1 MKIAF
6 QNFVWY
12 NYGQSMRAK
21 RGFDM
26 RSKVVK
32 VILLITI
39 ASFCLFAYGF
49 VSGVN
54 DVLNPK
60 ASNLI
65 KKTDVVAKEKKKTG
79 TLQIVSLGDSL
90 TRGVGDKEGIG
101 YVGRMKEDLQ
111 KDYKQ
116 KIALTNLAV
125 SGAKM
130 PDLLKQ
136 IESNGAQY
144 SIKQADVIV
153 LTIGG
158 NDLFPGWESLGKIDL
173 ETYRPDT
180 ETFQNEAKKIIE
192 EIRKLNTDSPIF
204 WLGLYNPFEDV
215 EDLKGSSNIV
225 VDWNASLEKLALN
238 DKNVYIT
245 PTFDLFQNRGKDL
258 LYSDHFHP
266 NEVGYTYM
274 AERLVQNVV
283 SKLKLEQGGVKWR
296 RYFPYET

>member
-136 IESNGAQY
+136 IENNGAQY

-158 NDLFPGWESLGKIDL
+158 NDLFPGWELLGKIDL

-283 SKLKLEQGGVKWR
+283 SKLKLEQGGVK
-296 RYFPYET
+296 

>member
-6 QNFVWY
+6 QNCVWY

-101 YVGRMKEDLQ
+101 YIGRMKEDLQ

-136 IESNGAQY
+136 IESSGAQY

-180 ETFQNEAKKIIE
+180 ATFQNEAKKIIE

-238 DKNVYIT
+238 AKSVYIT
-245 PTFDLFQNRGKDL
+245 PTFDLFQNRGKEL

-274 AERLVQNVV
+274 ADRLVQNVA
-283 SKLKLEQGGVKWR
+283 SKLKLEQGGIK
-296 RYFPYET
+296 

>member
-65 KKTDVVAKEKKKTG
+65 KKTDVVTKEKKKTG

-283 SKLKLEQGGVKWR
+283 SKLKLEQGGVK
-296 RYFPYET
+296 

>member
-6 QNFVWY
+6 QNCVWY

-101 YVGRMKEDLQ
+101 YIGRMKEDLQ

-136 IESNGAQY
+136 IESSGAQY

-180 ETFQNEAKKIIE
+180 ATFQNEAKKIIE

-238 DKNVYIT
+238 AKNVYIT
-245 PTFDLFQNRGKDL
+245 PTFDLFQNRGKEL

-274 AERLVQNVV
+274 ADRLVQNVV
-283 SKLKLEQGGVKWR
+283 SKLKLEQGGIK
-296 RYFPYET
+296 

>member
-1 MKIAF
+1 
-6 QNFVWY
+6 
-12 NYGQSMRAK
+12 MRAK

-116 KIALTNLAV
+116 KVALTNLAV

-136 IESNGAQY
+136 IESSGAQY

-158 NDLFPGWESLGKIDL
+158 NDLFPGWDSLGKIDL

-225 VDWNASLEKLALN
+225 VDWNASLEKLAIN
-238 DKNVYIT
+238 NKNVYIT

-266 NEVGYTYM
+266 NEIGYTYM
-274 AERLVQNVV
+274 ADRLVQNVA
-283 SKLKLEQGGVKWR
+283 SKLKLEQGGVK
-296 RYFPYET
+296 

>member
-1 MKIAF
+1 
-6 QNFVWY
+6 
-12 NYGQSMRAK
+12 MRAK

-65 KKTDVVAKEKKKTG
+65 KKIDVVAKEKKKTG

-283 SKLKLEQGGVKWR
+283 SKLKLEQGGVK
-296 RYFPYET
+296 

>member
-144 SIKQADVIV
+144 SIKKADVIV

-283 SKLKLEQGGVKWR
+283 SKLKLEQGGVK
-296 RYFPYET
+296 

>member
-1 MKIAF
+1 
-6 QNFVWY
+6 
-12 NYGQSMRAK
+12 MRAK

-204 WLGLYNPFEDV
+204 WLGLYNPFEDI

-283 SKLKLEQGGVKWR
+283 SKLKLEQGGVK
-296 RYFPYET
+296 

>member
-12 NYGQSMRAK
+12 NYGQSKRAK

-60 ASNLI
+60 ASSLI

-79 TLQIVSLGDSL
+79 TLQVVSLGDSL

-101 YVGRMKEDLQ
+101 YIGRMKENLQ

-116 KIALTNLAV
+116 KVALTNLAV

-136 IESNGAQY
+136 IESSGAQY

-192 EIRKLNTDSPIF
+192 QIRKLNTDSPIF

-283 SKLKLEQGGVKWR
+283 SKLKLEQGGVK
-296 RYFPYET
+296 

>member
-26 RSKVVK
+26 RSKIVK

-54 DVLNPK
+54 DVLNLK

-180 ETFQNEAKKIIE
+180 ETFQNEAKEIIE

-283 SKLKLEQGGVKWR
+283 SKLKLEQGGVK
-296 RYFPYET
+296 

>member
-65 KKTDVVAKEKKKTG
+65 KKTDVVTKEKKKTG

-180 ETFQNEAKKIIE
+180 ETFQNEVKKIIE

-283 SKLKLEQGGVKWR
+283 SKLKLEQGGVK
-296 RYFPYET
+296 

>member
-1 MKIAF
+1 
-6 QNFVWY
+6 
-12 NYGQSMRAK
+12 MRAK

-26 RSKVVK
+26 RSNVVK
-32 VILLITI
+32 IILLITI

-116 KIALTNLAV
+116 KVALTNLAV

-136 IESNGAQY
+136 IESSGAQY

-158 NDLFPGWESLGKIDL
+158 NDLFPGWDSLGKIDL

-192 EIRKLNTDSPIF
+192 EVRKLNTDSPIF

-225 VDWNASLEKLALN
+225 VDWNASLEKLAIN
-238 DKNVYIT
+238 NKNVYIT

-274 AERLVQNVV
+274 ADRLVQNVA
-283 SKLKLEQGGVKWR
+283 SKLKLEQGGVK
-296 RYFPYET
+296 

>member
-1 MKIAF
+1 
-6 QNFVWY
+6 
-12 NYGQSMRAK
+12 MRAK

-192 EIRKLNTDSPIF
+192 EIRKLNTDSLIF

-283 SKLKLEQGGVKWR
+283 SKLKLEQGGVK
-296 RYFPYET
+296 

>member
-6 QNFVWY
+6 QNCVWY

-136 IESNGAQY
+136 IESSGAQY
-144 SIKQADVIV
+144 SIKKADVIV

-215 EDLKGSSNIV
+215 EDLKGASNIV
-225 VDWNASLEKLALN
+225 VDWNASLEKLAVN
-238 DKNVYIT
+238 NKNVYIT

-274 AERLVQNVV
+274 ADRLVQNVA
-283 SKLKLEQGGVKWR
+283 SKLKLEQGGVK
-296 RYFPYET
+296 

>member
-6 QNFVWY
+6 QNCVWY

-79 TLQIVSLGDSL
+79 MLQIVSLGDSL

-101 YVGRMKEDLQ
+101 YIGRMKEDLQ

-116 KIALTNLAV
+116 KVALTNLAV

-136 IESNGAQY
+136 IESSGAQY

-225 VDWNASLEKLALN
+225 VDWNTSLEKLAIN
-238 DKNVYIT
+238 NKNVYIT

-274 AERLVQNVV
+274 ADRLVQNVA
-283 SKLKLEQGGVKWR
+283 SKLKLEQGGVK
-296 RYFPYET
+296 

>member
-1 MKIAF
+1 
-6 QNFVWY
+6 
-12 NYGQSMRAK
+12 MRAK

-90 TRGVGDKEGIG
+90 TRGVGDKEGSG

-238 DKNVYIT
+238 NKNVYIT

-283 SKLKLEQGGVKWR
+283 SKLKLEQGGVK
-296 RYFPYET
+296 

>member
-6 QNFVWY
+6 QNCVWY
-12 NYGQSMRAK
+12 NYGQSIRAK

-101 YVGRMKEDLQ
+101 YIGRMKEDLQ

-116 KIALTNLAV
+116 KVALTNLAV

-136 IESNGAQY
+136 MKSSGAQY

-158 NDLFPGWESLGKIDL
+158 NDLFPGWESLGKVDL

-245 PTFDLFQNRGKDL
+245 PTFDLFQNRGKEL

-274 AERLVQNVV
+274 ADRLVQNVV
-283 SKLKLEQGGVKWR
+283 SKLKLEQGGVK
-296 RYFPYET
+296 

>member
-1 MKIAF
+1 
-6 QNFVWY
+6 
-12 NYGQSMRAK
+12 MRAK

-65 KKTDVVAKEKKKTG
+65 KKTDVVTKEKKKTG

-101 YVGRMKEDLQ
+101 YIGRMKEDLQ

-116 KIALTNLAV
+116 KVALTNLAV

-136 IESNGAQY
+136 IESSGAQY

-225 VDWNASLEKLALN
+225 VDWNASLEKLAIN
-238 DKNVYIT
+238 NKNVYIT

-274 AERLVQNVV
+274 ADRLVQNVA
-283 SKLKLEQGGVKWR
+283 SKLKLEQGGVK
-296 RYFPYET
+296 

>member
-1 MKIAF
+1 
-6 QNFVWY
+6 
-12 NYGQSMRAK
+12 MRAK

-65 KKTDVVAKEKKKTG
+65 KKTDVVTKEKKKTG

-116 KIALTNLAV
+116 KVALTNLAV

-136 IESNGAQY
+136 MESSGAQY

-192 EIRKLNTDSPIF
+192 GIRKLNTDSPIF

-274 AERLVQNVV
+274 ADRLVQNVA
-283 SKLKLEQGGVKWR
+283 SKLKLEQGGVK
-296 RYFPYET
+296 

>member
-1 MKIAF
+1 
-6 QNFVWY
+6 
-12 NYGQSMRAK
+12 MRAK

-79 TLQIVSLGDSL
+79 TLKIVSLGDSL

-101 YVGRMKEDLQ
+101 YIGRVKEDLQ

-116 KIALTNLAV
+116 KVALTNLAV

-136 IESNGAQY
+136 MESSGAQY

-158 NDLFPGWESLGKIDL
+158 NDLFPGWESLGKVDL

-192 EIRKLNTDSPIF
+192 KIRKLNTDSPIF

-274 AERLVQNVV
+274 ADRLVQNVA
-283 SKLKLEQGGVKWR
+283 SKLKLEQGGVK
-296 RYFPYET
+296 

>member
-6 QNFVWY
+6 QNCVWY

-101 YVGRMKEDLQ
+101 YIGRMKEDLQ

-116 KIALTNLAV
+116 KVALTNLAV

-136 IESNGAQY
+136 IESSGAQY

-180 ETFQNEAKKIIE
+180 ATFQNEAKKIIE

-245 PTFDLFQNRGKDL
+245 PTFDLFQNRGKEL

-274 AERLVQNVV
+274 ADRLVQNVV
-283 SKLKLEQGGVKWR
+283 SKLKLEQGGIK
-296 RYFPYET
+296 

>member
-6 QNFVWY
+6 QNCVWY

-101 YVGRMKEDLQ
+101 YIGRMKEDLQ

-136 IESNGAQY
+136 IESSGAQY

-180 ETFQNEAKKIIE
+180 ATFQNEAKKIIE

-238 DKNVYIT
+238 AKNVYIT
-245 PTFDLFQNRGKDL
+245 PTFDLFQNCGKEL

-274 AERLVQNVV
+274 ADRLVQNVA
-283 SKLKLEQGGVKWR
+283 SKLKLEQGGIK
-296 RYFPYET
+296 

>member
-6 QNFVWY
+6 QNCVWY

-136 IESNGAQY
+136 IESSGAQY

-215 EDLKGSSNIV
+215 EDLKGASNIV
-225 VDWNASLEKLALN
+225 VDWNASLEKLAVN
-238 DKNVYIT
+238 NKNVYIT

-274 AERLVQNVV
+274 ADRLVQNVA
-283 SKLKLEQGGVKWR
+283 SKLKLEQGGVK
-296 RYFPYET
+296 

>member
-125 SGAKM
+125 SGAKI

-283 SKLKLEQGGVKWR
+283 SKLKLEQGGVK
-296 RYFPYET
+296 

>member
-6 QNFVWY
+6 QNCVWY

-26 RSKVVK
+26 RSKAVK

-101 YVGRMKEDLQ
+101 YIGRMKEDLQ

-116 KIALTNLAV
+116 RVALTNLAV

-136 IESNGAQY
+136 IESSGAQY

-180 ETFQNEAKKIIE
+180 ATFQNEAKKIIE

-225 VDWNASLEKLALN
+225 VDWNASLEKLAIN
-238 DKNVYIT
+238 NKNVYIT

-283 SKLKLEQGGVKWR
+283 SKLKLEQGGIK
-296 RYFPYET
+296 

>member
-225 VDWNASLEKLALN
+225 VEWNASLEKLALN

-283 SKLKLEQGGVKWR
+283 SKLKLEQGGVK
-296 RYFPYET
+296 

>member
-6 QNFVWY
+6 QNGVWY

-32 VILLITI
+32 IILLITI

-60 ASNLI
+60 ASNLV

-101 YVGRMKEDLQ
+101 YIGRMKEDLQ

-116 KIALTNLAV
+116 KVALTNLAV

-136 IESNGAQY
+136 MESSGAQY

-225 VDWNASLEKLALN
+225 VDWNASLEKLAVN

-274 AERLVQNVV
+274 ADRLVQNVV
-283 SKLKLEQGGVKWR
+283 SKLKLEQGGVK
-296 RYFPYET
+296 

>member
-1 MKIAF
+1 
-6 QNFVWY
+6 
-12 NYGQSMRAK
+12 MRAK

-26 RSKVVK
+26 RSKVIK

-90 TRGVGDKEGIG
+90 TRGVGDKEGVG
-101 YVGRMKEDLQ
+101 YIGRMKEDLQ

-116 KIALTNLAV
+116 KVALTNLAV

-136 IESNGAQY
+136 IESSGAQY

-225 VDWNASLEKLALN
+225 VDWNASLEKLAVN
-238 DKNVYIT
+238 NKNVYIT

-274 AERLVQNVV
+274 ADRLVKNVA
-283 SKLKLEQGGVKWR
+283 SKLKLEQGGVK
-296 RYFPYET
+296 

>member
-39 ASFCLFAYGF
+39 ASFCVFAYGF

-136 IESNGAQY
+136 IESSGAQY

-245 PTFDLFQNRGKDL
+245 PTFDLFQNHGKDL

-283 SKLKLEQGGVKWR
+283 SKLKLEQGGVK
-296 RYFPYET
+296 

>member
-6 QNFVWY
+6 QNCVWY

-54 DVLNPK
+54 DALNPR

-101 YVGRMKEDLQ
+101 YIGRMKEDLQ

-116 KIALTNLAV
+116 KVALTNLAV

-130 PDLLKQ
+130 SDLLKQ

-225 VDWNASLEKLALN
+225 VDWNASLEKLAIN
-238 DKNVYIT
+238 NKNVYIT

-274 AERLVQNVV
+274 ADRLVQNVV
-283 SKLKLEQGGVKWR
+283 SKLKLEQGGVK
-296 RYFPYET
+296 

>member
-6 QNFVWY
+6 QNCVWY

-101 YVGRMKEDLQ
+101 YIGRMKEDLQ

-116 KIALTNLAV
+116 KVALTNLAV

-225 VDWNASLEKLALN
+225 VDWNASLEKLAIN
-238 DKNVYIT
+238 NKNVYIT
-245 PTFDLFQNRGKDL
+245 PIFDLFQNRGKDL

-283 SKLKLEQGGVKWR
+283 SKLKLEQGGVK
-296 RYFPYET
+296 

>member
-6 QNFVWY
+6 QNCVWY

-39 ASFCLFAYGF
+39 APFCLFVYGF

-54 DVLNPK
+54 DVLNPR

-101 YVGRMKEDLQ
+101 YIGRMKEDLQ

-116 KIALTNLAV
+116 KVALTNLAV

-158 NDLFPGWESLGKIDL
+158 NDLFPGWESLGKVDL

-225 VDWNASLEKLALN
+225 VDWNASLEKLAIN
-238 DKNVYIT
+238 NKNVYIT

-274 AERLVQNVV
+274 ADRLVQNVV
-283 SKLKLEQGGVKWR
+283 SKLKLEQGGVK
-296 RYFPYET
+296 

>member
-6 QNFVWY
+6 QKFVWY

-26 RSKVVK
+26 RSKLVK

-49 VSGVN
+49 FSGVN

-60 ASNLI
+60 ASKLI
-65 KKTDVVAKEKKKTG
+65 TKTDVVEKEKKKDG

-101 YVGRMKEDLQ
+101 YIGRMKEDLQ

-116 KIALTNLAV
+116 KVALTNLAV

-136 IESNGAQY
+136 IESSGAQY

-283 SKLKLEQGGVKWR
+283 SKLKLEQGGVK
-296 RYFPYET
+296 

>member
-6 QNFVWY
+6 QNCVWY

-60 ASNLI
+60 ASHLI

-79 TLQIVSLGDSL
+79 TLKIVSLGDSL

-101 YVGRMKEDLQ
+101 YIGRVKEDLQ

-116 KIALTNLAV
+116 KVALTNLAV

-136 IESNGAQY
+136 MESSGAQY

-158 NDLFPGWESLGKIDL
+158 NDLFPGWESLGKVDL

-274 AERLVQNVV
+274 ADRLVQNVA
-283 SKLKLEQGGVKWR
+283 SKLKLEQGGVK
-296 RYFPYET
+296 

>member
-1 MKIAF
+1 
-6 QNFVWY
+6 
-12 NYGQSMRAK
+12 MRAK

-225 VDWNASLEKLALN
+225 VDWNASLEKLAIN
-238 DKNVYIT
+238 NKNVYIT

-283 SKLKLEQGGVKWR
+283 SKLKLEQGGVK
-296 RYFPYET
+296 

>member
-12 NYGQSMRAK
+12 NYGQSKRAK

-60 ASNLI
+60 ASSLI

-79 TLQIVSLGDSL
+79 TLQVVSLGDSL

-101 YVGRMKEDLQ
+101 YIGRMKEDLQ

-116 KIALTNLAV
+116 KVALTNLAV
-125 SGAKM
+125 SGAKV

-136 IESNGAQY
+136 IESSGAQY

-192 EIRKLNTDSPIF
+192 QIRKLNTDSPIF

-283 SKLKLEQGGVKWR
+283 SKLKLEQGGGK
-296 RYFPYET
+296 